1 MAKMRFIEKI
11 SEAEKPGSKTIIIKS
26 RLIKPLIALCILQ
39 SIVIVYLLL
48 N

>member
-11 SEAEKPGSKTIIIKS
+11 SEAEKPGSKRIVIKS
-26 RLIKPLIALCILQ
+26 RLIKPLMIICILQ
-39 SIVIVYLLL
+39 SVVIAYLLL